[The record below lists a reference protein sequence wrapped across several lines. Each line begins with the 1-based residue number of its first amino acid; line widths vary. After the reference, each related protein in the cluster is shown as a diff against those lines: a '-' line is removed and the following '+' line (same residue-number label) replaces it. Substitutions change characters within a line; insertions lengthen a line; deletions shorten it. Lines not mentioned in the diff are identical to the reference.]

1 MEENMTI
8 WKCNKCGSTI
18 EASIYPDTCP
28 SCKEKCE
35 YVDVT
40 CYLPECGGP
49 TSGNINPQ
57 VFKESSKADER
68 FQNDVSIYLHIFS
81 SNICIKTA

>member
-1 MEENMTI
+1 MGEIVTI
-8 WKCNKCGSTI
+8 WKCNKCGNTI
-18 EASIYPDTCP
+18 EATVYPDTCP

-49 TSGNINPQ
+49 TSGNVNPQ

-68 FQNDVSIYLHIFS
+68 NYS
-81 SNICIKTA
+81 K